1 MNRCDL
7 ILLVLLLLVSVQVN
21 YSLQYDSTETRYFH
35 TTGAGADSVGVSNL
49 RYDAPDDC
57 KYRVLTGNQIDLS
70 CSLRTVNS
78 EFDNTNFSVIPV
90 EHTTALTILC
100 NEAIMARSKLQPNSF
115 MHLVRLKAL
124 KLEFCK
130 IAKFSNDMLAGLSDL
145 RNLTLRTHNIV
156 WPDINLEIEPDIF
169 GHTRNIE
176 QLDLSTNNIWSLP
189 DNLFCMLSELH
200 LLNVSSNRLQDVND
214 LGFREKIDAI
224 EDSLDQQHGEK
235 KNINSTGTSVKP
247 FVSCSL
253 DIEVLDVSWNHFVLL
268 PAAGFGMLRRLKQL
282 KIHNNEISMVGDK
295 ALNGLKELQ
304 VVDLST
310 NNLVA
315 LPTDLFRDPAQSI
328 QEIYLQNN
336 SISVLSPGLFSK
348 LEQLQALDL
357 SQNQLTSA
365 WVNRETFTGLI
376 RLVLLNLASNKITKL
391 ESEIFSDLY
400 TLQILN
406 LRHNQLE
413 IIAADTFSPM
423 NNLHTLLL
431 SHNKLK
437 YLDAYSLNGLYAL
450 SLLSLDNNALT
461 GVHPEAFRNCSSL
474 QDLNLNGNELSQVPL
489 ALKDMRLLRTV
500 DLGENSIS
508 VIEEPGFRGMNNLY
522 GLRLISNNI
531 ENITRK
537 AFRDLPSLQILNVAR
552 NKIAYIE
559 KGAFELA
566 VSVQAIR
573 LDGNMLADIDG
584 LFTNMPNL
592 VWLNISDNRLEH
604 FDYSY
609 IPAHLQWLDLH
620 RNELMELTN
629 RYGLDN
635 QVHLQTLDASFNRLT
650 RVTPGT
656 VPNSVEFLFLN
667 DNLIVHIDP
676 HCFMHKTNLTR
687 VDLYANQLTSLDI
700 KALRLQPVP
709 ENKQLPEFYIGGNPF
724 VCDCNIDWLQKIN
737 HVTSRQYPTINDI
750 ETVYCKL
757 MYNRERSY
765 IPLIEAE
772 PKHFLCN
779 YNTHCFALCHCCEFD
794 ACDCEMTCPNN
805 CACYHDNSWSTN
817 IVECSAA
824 GYTDIPNNIPMD
836 TTEVYIDGNN
846 LVELSGHSFIGRKN
860 LRVLYANN
868 SNIEAIYNTTFI
880 GLRRLTIL
888 HLENNNIRK
897 LYGHEFTALESLRE
911 LYLEGNRIAYIE
923 DHTFAELR
931 KLEVLRIDGNR
942 ITSFEVW
949 QLNAN
954 PYLVEIALAN
964 NLWTCDCGFISKLR
978 SYLQSNIDKIVDA
991 KEISCS
997 YNNAT
1002 SILRENGTKCTFR
1015 EGMSSIVHQQEIE
1028 DMLPLLLVAT
1038 CAFVGF
1044 FGLIFGAFCYRKE
1057 LKVWVHSGLCYKSGT
1072 FVNDYDK
1079 DRLYDAYITYSLHDE
1094 QFVTQILSSTLEND
1108 IGFRLCLHYRDLNAN
1123 AYLADTIVEAVESS
1137 KRAILVLSKSFL
1149 YNEWTRFEFKG
1160 AIHEVLK
1167 RHRKLIIILYG
1178 DLPQRDLDA
1187 DLRLYL
1193 RTNTCIEWEDKK
1205 FWQKLRIALPP
1216 VKKNSGI
1223 SKPSAINIY
1232 ATTTNDY
1239 NTAGRPATLRPPIM
1253 STGRLDG
1260 VLPHHSYAT
1269 IGPNCAKNCDNYDT
1283 VSNCK
1288 YNTTQLHERHLNA
1301 DIFGPIRKTVPEGR
1315 QHEYAV
1321 PSNCLL
1327 DTTHETY
1334 NTTTSCERIAGETFE
1349 CTSSTSSKYSTSS
1362 RGSGSE
1368 SGSQSIPST
1377 RQHDFP
1383 SGCPPNQLPATSFSY
1398 TGSNSHHALP
1408 PHHRHHHQQNGSSR
1422 NNSSKPSVS
1431 PGVDSGTVG
1440 PVVKASDKV
1449 STDRT
1454 IEANNFNDRRLPQA
1468 MWA

>member
-1 MNRCDL
+1 MSRCE
-7 ILLVLLLLVSVQVN
+7 LLLPALLLLVSVQVN
-21 YSLQYDSTETRYFH
+21 YSLQYDSAESSRYYH
-35 TTGAGADSVGVSNL
+35 PAGAGSEPGSNL

-57 KYRVLTGNQIDLS
+57 KYRILPGNEVDLA
-70 CSLRTVNS
+70 CNLRTVNS
-78 EFDNTNFSVIPV
+78 EFDNTNFSVIPA
-90 EHTTALTILC
+90 EHTAALSILC
-100 NEAIMARSKLQPNSF
+100 NEAIMARSKLLPNSF
-115 MHLVRLKAL
+115 VHLARLKAL
-124 KLEFCK
+124 SLEFCK
-130 IAKFSNDMLAGLSDL
+130 IAKFSATVLAGLGDL
-145 RNLTLRTHNIV
+145 RNFTLRTHNIA
-156 WPDINLEIEPDIF
+156 WPELNLEIEADAF
-169 GHTRNIE
+169 GQTRNLE
-176 QLDLSTNNIWSLP
+176 VLDLSTNNIWSLP
-189 DNLFCMLSELH
+189 DHLFCSLSGLRS
-200 LLNVSSNRLQDVND
+200 LNISSNRLQDVND
-214 LGFREKIDAI
+214 LGFREKGVKD
-224 EDSLDQQHGEK
+224 EVESEGHK
-235 KNINSTGTSVKP
+235 TNSSGSVAP
-247 FVSCSL
+247 PVSCAL
-253 DIEVLDVSWNHFVLL
+253 DLEDLDVSRNHFVLL
-268 PAAGFGMLRRLKQL
+268 PAAGFGMLKRLKML
-282 KIHNNEISMVGDK
+282 KIHDNEISMVGDK
-295 ALNGLKELQ
+295 ALSGLKELQ
-304 VVDLST
+304 ILDLSS
-310 NNLVA
+310 NKLVA

-365 WVNRETFTGLI
+365 WVNRDTFAGLI

-474 QDLNLNGNELSQVPL
+474 QDLNLNGNELTQVPL

-537 AFRDLPSLQILNVAR
+537 AFKDLPSLQILNVAR
-552 NKIAYIE
+552 NKISYIE
-559 KGAFELA
+559 KGAFEPA

-573 LDGNMLADIDG
+573 LDGNLLSDIDG
-584 LFTNMPNL
+584 LFTSMPNL
-592 VWLNISDNRLEH
+592 VWLNISDNKLEH
-604 FDYSY
+604 FDYSH
-609 IPAHLQWLDLH
+609 IPPHLQWLDLH
-620 RNELMELTN
+620 RNELTELTN

-635 QVHLQTLDASFNRLT
+635 QLHLQTLDASFNRLT
-650 RVTPGT
+650 RVTPAT
-656 VPNSVEFLFLN
+656 IPNSIEFLFLN
-667 DNLIVHIDP
+667 DNLIVHVEP
-676 HCFMHKTNLTR
+676 HCFTHKTNLTR

-709 ENKQLPEFYIGGNPF
+709 EDKQIPEFYIGGNPF

-772 PKHFLCN
+772 PKHFLCS

-860 LRVLYANN
+860 LRVLYANH

-888 HLENNNIRK
+888 HLENNAIRK
-897 LYGHEFTALESLRE
+897 LYGHEFSALESLRE
-911 LYLEGNRIAYIE
+911 LYLQGNRIAYIE

-931 KLEVLRIDGNR
+931 KLEVLRLDGNR

-949 QLNAN
+949 QLSAN

-964 NLWTCDCGFISKLR
+964 NLWTCDCGFVNKLR
-978 SYLQSNIDKIVDA
+978 SYLQSNADKIVDA
-991 KEISCS
+991 NEISCS

-1002 SILRENGTKCTFR
+1002 SILRDNGTKCTFR
-1015 EGMSSIVHQQEIE
+1015 EGMSSIVHRQEIE

-1044 FGLIFGAFCYRKE
+1044 FGLIFGIFCYRKE

-1072 FVNDYDK
+1072 FVNEYDK
-1079 DRLYDAYITYSLHDE
+1079 DRLYDAYITYSLQDE
-1094 QFVTQILSSTLEND
+1094 HFVSQILTSTLEND

-1167 RHRKLIIILYG
+1167 RRRKLIIILYG

-1187 DLRLYL
+1187 DMRLYL
-1193 RTNTCIEWEDKK
+1193 RTNTCIEWDDKK
-1205 FWQKLRIALPP
+1205 FWQKLRIALPH
-1216 VKKNSGI
+1216 VKKSNCLN
-1223 SKPSAINIY
+1223 KRSAINIY
-1232 ATTTNDY
+1232 ATAGNDY
-1239 NTAGRPATLRPPIM
+1239 NTPGRPSTLGPSVA
-1253 STGRLDG
+1253 STRLDG
-1260 VLPHHSYAT
+1260 PQHHSYAT
-1269 IGPNCAKNCDNYDT
+1269 IGPNCPRNCDNYDT

-1288 YNTTQLHERHLNA
+1288 YNTTQHHQTHHERRTTA
-1301 DIFGPIRKTVPEGR
+1301 DFGRKATDGR

-1334 NTTTSCERIAGETFE
+1334 NTTATSCERIAGETFE
-1349 CTSSTSSKYSTSS
+1349 CTSTSSKFSTSS
-1362 RGSGSE
+1362 RGSGSD
-1368 SGSQSIPST
+1368 SGSHSISSAA
-1377 RQHDFP
+1377 QHDFQGSHRSPNGCAPNLLP
-1383 SGCPPNQLPATSFSY
+1383 STTSTTNFSY
-1398 TGSNSHHALP
+1398 QHPH
-1408 PHHRHHHQQNGSSR
+1408 PHHHHNGSGR
-1422 NNSSKPSVS
+1422 SKPPGPEGVGGGGGKS
-1431 PGVDSGTVG
+1431 P
-1440 PVVKASDKV
+1440 SDKHNPGTLG
-1449 STDRT
+1449 TDSRGG
-1454 IEANNFNDRRLPQA
+1454 NSFNDRRLPQA